1 MKIDFEGLFFSLKD
15 GFIQRFSLISDMGT
29 YEQIDQQIKSS
40 IELKGANAVTLV
52 LAIFIASVGLNVN
65 SAAVIIG
72 AMLVSPLMGPISGV
86 GYGVAVYDFQL
97 IRKSLLNLLIAACVS
112 LVASTIYFAITPLTG
127 EQSELLARTS
137 PSVWDVVIAMLGGL
151 AGAIGSTRKEKSNVV
166 PGVAIATA
174 LMPPLCTAGFGI
186 ASWNFEFFGG
196 ALYLFFINS
205 VFIAVA
211 YTIVLNFLGMPRK
224 IFVDGMTAKRV
235 RRAIFVTVS
244 ITALPSL
251 FLAYQLVR
259 TEIFKNV
266 ARDFVNTE
274 VRSSMVQVAKLEV
287 DAKLR
292 RIEVTLIGP
301 ALKDDQ
307 LERIY
312 YKLSLSK
319 VAGSE
324 LKIYQNGENNL
335 DVSALKNEILKN
347 LQVNSYQLIQ
357 EKDRRI
363 SELEAELQKFTAVA
377 VDNEKVT
384 RELISL
390 YPNLED
396 VSIGSAV
403 VYSKA
408 PSGLSS
414 AQKRLL
420 LLGSSRR
427 LSNDER
433 ARLSRWFRVR
443 MNNQETRIVFD

>member
-1 MKIDFEGLFFSLKD
+1 MKVDFERLFVTIKEAF
-15 GFIQRFSLISDMGT
+15 FQRFSLISDMGS

-97 IRKSLLNLLIAACVS
+97 IRKSLLNLGIATCVS
-112 LVASTIYFAITPLTG
+112 LVASTVYFAMTPLTG

-137 PSVWDVVIAMLGGL
+137 PSVWDVVIATLGGL

-186 ASWNFEFFGG
+186 ASQNFDFFGG

-205 VFIAVA
+205 VFIAVS

-224 IFVDGMTAKRV
+224 IFVDEMTAIRV
-235 RRAIFVTVS
+235 RRAIFITVS

-266 ARDFVNTE
+266 ARDFVNSE
-274 VRSSMVQVAKLEV
+274 IRNSMVQIAKLDV
-287 DAKLR
+287 DAKLK

-301 ALKDDQ
+301 ALKADQ

-335 DVSALKNEILKN
+335 DVSALKNEIVKN

-363 SELEAELQKFTAVA
+363 SELEAELQKFTAEA
-377 VDNEKVT
+377 VDNEKFT

-433 ARLSRWFRVR
+433 ARLARWFRVR
-443 MNNQETRIVFD
+443 MNDKETRIVFD